1 MATERDKPMQMDEL
15 QRMLRKVERSVFRLE
30 TLSAYTAPGEAEMLR
45 AFNEG
50 HPMPPRSPDTDPWLR
65 MVADSVHAGR
75 RWSRVHV
82 LDRPLSDYLRFEL
95 LGYQGNVVAGE
106 DVRIADRANVP
117 EALGALTGDFWLLD
131 DELALVIEYDGDG
144 RRLSMEP
151 TRDVGGLV
159 EQRDLAIQ
167 HSIPL
172 LGYLPSV
179 QDELRRSW

>member
-1 MATERDKPMQMDEL
+1 MQMDEL

-30 TLSAYTAPGEAEMLR
+30 TLSSYTAPGEADMLS

-50 HPMPPRSPDTDPWLR
+50 RPMPPRGPDTDPWLR

-95 LGYQGNVVAGE
+95 LGYQGNVAAGE
-106 DVRIADRANVP
+106 DVRIADRAKVP
-117 EALGALTGDFWLLD
+117 EALGLLARDFWLLD
-131 DELALVIEYDGDG
+131 DALAVAIEYDGDG

-151 TRDVGGLV
+151 TRDVGRFV
-159 EQRDLAIQ
+159 EQRDLAIR

-172 LGYLPSV
+172 LDYLPSV

>member
-1 MATERDKPMQMDEL
+1 MQMDEL

-30 TLSAYTAPGEAEMLR
+30 TLSSYAAPGEAEMLH
-45 AFNEG
+45 AFSDG

-65 MVADSVHAGR
+65 MVADSVRAGR

-106 DVRIADRANVP
+106 DVRIADRADVS
-117 EALGALTGDFWLLD
+117 ETVSVLTRDFWLLD
-131 DELALVIEYDGDG
+131 DVVAVVMEYDGDG

-151 TRDVGGLV
+151 ARDVSGFV
-159 EQRDLAIQ
+159 DQRTLAIE
-167 HSIPL
+167 HSVPL
-172 LGYLPSV
+172 LHYLPSV
-179 QDELRRSW
+179 QDELRRAW